1 MAAGL
6 MSRNEGTVD
15 RVLRVIVGIGLLSL
29 TVVGPKTMW
38 GYIGLIPLITGLIG
52 TCPIYTIFGMRTCP
66 LKN

>member
-6 MSRNEGTVD
+6 LSRNEGTVD
-15 RVLRVIVGIGLLSL
+15 RVLRVIIGITLLSL

>member
-38 GYIGLIPLITGLIG
+38 GYIGHIPLITGLIG

>member
-15 RVLRVIVGIGLLSL
+15 RVLRVILGIGLLSL

-38 GYIGLIPLITGLIG
+38 GYIGLIPLITGVIG